1 MQVLCSSV
9 AIFFLQNAHSQK
21 VDRLSIF
28 SGTSLNFPPLEIAR
42 KTSCAPHG
50 PVRFWHSTE
59 SPPFPLV
66 SLILGCFIKVLHQ
79 IWNNKRLRGKLMQS
93 GGSQRCQITIQE
105 KCVYVKHD
113 YRCNAIPIPRSSL
126 WLHIWG
132 PPRNY
137 WKQLYKL
144 CCKASKS
151 WLQLRRE
158 MWVICLSKFRGS
170 KVKLETIQKV
180 WINMFLQRENKKE
193 T

>member
-9 AIFFLQNAHSQK
+9 AIFFTQCSQPKSWQIIHLLRYFTELSTSRNSQK
-21 VDRLSIF
+21 NILCP
-28 SGTSLNFPPLEIAR
+28 TW
-42 KTSCAPHG
+42 SCQVLTLHG
-50 PVRFWHSTE
+50 V
-59 SPPFPLV
+59 PPFPLV

>member
-1 MQVLCSSV
+1 MEEKRWNECWNTSRLNTASPQFLILLEYYSTKLLKNNSLKSMQVLCSSV
-9 AIFFLQNAHSQK
+9 AIFFTQCSQPKSWQIIHLLGYFTELSTSRNSQK
-21 VDRLSIF
+21 NILCP
-28 SGTSLNFPPLEIAR
+28 TW
-42 KTSCAPHG
+42 SCQVLTLHG
-50 PVRFWHSTE
+50 V
-59 SPPFPLV
+59 PPFPLV

-137 WKQLYKL
+137 WKQL
-144 CCKASKS
+144 
-151 WLQLRRE
+151 
-158 MWVICLSKFRGS
+158 
-170 KVKLETIQKV
+170 
-180 WINMFLQRENKKE
+180 
-193 T
+193 